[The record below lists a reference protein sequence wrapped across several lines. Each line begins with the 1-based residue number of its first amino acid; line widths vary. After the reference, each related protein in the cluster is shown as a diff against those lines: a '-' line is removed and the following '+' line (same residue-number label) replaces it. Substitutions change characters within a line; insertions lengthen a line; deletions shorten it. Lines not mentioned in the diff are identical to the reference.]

1 MKTCYINGVSCIS
14 TQNTFDSDFLSE
26 VSINE
31 TENVLFANQP
41 SYKEF
46 IAPAAIRRMAK
57 GVKMGIAASAKALKE
72 ANVTMPDA
80 IITGTGMGCV
90 EDSEKFLKAIID
102 NNEEFL
108 TPTSFIQSTHN
119 TVGGQ
124 IALGLQ
130 CKSYNFT
137 YVNGAVSFETALL
150 DAKMQIE
157 NEEANSILIGGI
169 DETGSHTIE
178 LFKLAG
184 LIKKETDQLYSV
196 LNPTSKGIVFSE
208 GASFFVL
215 ESEKKESSYAYVQ
228 AVSMINT
235 LEKEEVESYIE
246 SFLASHNLIASD
258 LDAVVLGNN
267 GDMEFDGY
275 YDVSKSLFNETPQ
288 VFYKHLSGEYNTASA
303 FGFWVASNIIKTQQ
317 LPEIVSKNH
326 IFREKYETILLYNQ
340 YRGKDHSLIVLKK
353 C

>member
-14 TQNTFDSDFLSE
+14 TQNTFDTDFLSE
-26 VSINE
+26 VTINE

-157 NEEANSILIGGI
+157 NEEANSVLIGGI

-178 LFKLAG
+178 LCKLAG
-184 LIKKETDQLYSV
+184 LIKKETDKPYSV

-215 ESEKKESSYAYVQ
+215 ENEKKESSYAYVQ
-228 AVSMINT
+228 AVSMINI
-235 LEKEEVESYIE
+235 LKKEEVESYIE
-246 SFLASHNLIASD
+246 SFLKANKYIVSD
-258 LDAVVLGNN
+258 VDAVIFGNN
-267 GDMEFDGY
+267 GDEEYDGY
-275 YDVSKSLFNETPQ
+275 YDVANTIFNETPQ

-317 LPEIVSKNH
+317 LPEIVSMNNL
-326 IFREKYETILLYNQ
+326 YESQYYTVLLYNQ
-340 YRGKDHSLIVLKK
+340 YRGKDHSLILLKK

>member
-1 MKTCYINGVSCIS
+1 MKTCYINGVGCIS
-14 TQNTFDSDFLSE
+14 TQNTFDTEFLSE
-26 VSINE
+26 VAINT

-46 IAPAAIRRMAK
+46 IPPAAIRRMAK
-57 GVKMGIAASAKALKE
+57 GVKMGIAASTKALEE
-72 ANVTMPDA
+72 ANVEMPDA

-90 EDSEKFLKAIID
+90 EDSEKFLQAILD

-130 CKSYNFT
+130 CKGYNFT

-150 DAKMQIE
+150 DAKMQVE
-157 NEEANSILIGGI
+157 NEEADTVLVGGI
-169 DETGSHTIE
+169 DETSKHTLE
-178 LFKLAG
+178 LFKLTN
-184 LIKKETDQLYSV
+184 LIKKEEDTPYSV
-196 LNPTSKGIVFSE
+196 LQPNTKGIVFSE

-215 ESEKKESSYAYVQ
+215 ENQKKESSYASIQ
-228 AVSMINT
+228 AVSMISA
-235 LEKEEVESYIE
+235 LEMNEVPNYIE
-246 SFLASHNLIASD
+246 TFLASNNLKASD
-258 LDAVVLGNN
+258 IDAVVLGNN
-267 GDMEFDGY
+267 GDVEFDGY
-275 YDVSKSLFNETPQ
+275 YAISNTIFKETPQ
-288 VFYKHLSGEYNTASA
+288 VYYKHLSGEYNTASS
-303 FGFWVASNIIKTQQ
+303 FGFWVASNIIKNQQ
-317 LPEIVSKNH
+317 LPEAVSLNKLHKDN
-326 IFREKYETILLYNQ
+326 YQTVLLYNQ